1 MNVWTEV
8 VRLAREEGG
17 WQEPLEP
24 EMHLIEDLELDS
36 IQLLSLA
43 VAVEDRFLIELDEAD
58 EAEIATLGDLC
69 RLVEAKLAGRREPG

>member
-1 MNVWTEV
+1 MKVWDEI

-17 WQEPLEP
+17 WQGPLEP
-24 EMHLIEDLELDS
+24 AMHLVEDLELDS

-69 RLVEAKLAGRREPG
+69 RLVEAKLAGREEPE